1 MTTGFKHLFRF
12 FSDEERQSI
21 HEASKQ
27 VLATT
32 GLSVRSAQARE
43 LFRAHGCTVDGNT
56 DRVYLP
62 EQVVETYRS
71 SFEGRYTFTA
81 REPEFD
87 VTVPGEAPCIVTA
100 SSASRI
106 IDFHTGEQRDATSSD
121 IASIARLVN
130 ELPGYDVFSVS
141 TLAADAP
148 RELFSPSRL
157 YPAFK
162 YCQKPIRSTTM
173 GMPDLLKVFELG
185 YAIAGSRGAY
195 RERPFLNHHYCPVI
209 SPLTFDVDSTEA
221 ATYVLEQ
228 GYPVY
233 ATVCP
238 NGGMTSPMSMLGTL
252 ITGNAEFLATNC
264 YFQMVRPGTPV
275 LYAYLPNIAYMR
287 TGTYTSGSIECA
299 MLEMAHTEMAEF
311 YGVPSGGYIGQ
322 TDAHVVDYQAGQE
335 VAMSATGAALAG
347 ASLLNI
353 GGLLDSLV
361 SFDYAKAVLDSEV
374 GMNLK
379 RLARGMEYST
389 ESLERNLAEID
400 EVGPGGIFM
409 MEDQT
414 LENTPT
420 ICYYSDLASRDIRSA
435 WEAAGS
441 QPAEVRAREVA
452 GRILAAPA
460 TPLFSKETE
469 AAIRE
474 IFPDM
479 VSGEPRL

>member
-1 MTTGFKHLFRF
+1 MSTGFKHLFRF
-12 FSDEERQSI
+12 FSDEERRNI

-32 GLSVRSAQARE
+32 GLAVRNARARE
-43 LFRAHGCTVDGNT
+43 LLVAHGCTLDAST
-56 DRVYLP
+56 ERVYLP
-62 EQVVETYRS
+62 EQLVEACRA

-87 VTVPGEAPCIVTA
+87 VNVPGEAPCIVTA

-106 IDFHTGEQRDATSSD
+106 LDFSTGEQRDATSSD
-121 IASIARLVN
+121 IASIARLIN
-130 ELPGYDVFSVS
+130 ELPGYDVFSIS
-141 TLAADAP
+141 TLAADAS
-148 RELFSPSRL
+148 RELFSVDRL
-157 YPAFK
+157 YPALK
-162 YCQKPIRSTTM
+162 YCQKPIRTTTM
-173 GMPDLLKVFELG
+173 GMPDLLSVLEFG
-185 YAIAGSRGAY
+185 YALAGGREAY
-195 RERPFLNHHYCPVI
+195 GERPFINHHYCPVI

-221 ATYVLEQ
+221 VTYVLEQ

-233 ATVCP
+233 ATICP

-252 ITGNAEFLATNC
+252 IVGNAEFLAINC

-287 TGTYTSGSIECA
+287 TGTYTSGSVECA

-322 TDAHVVDYQAGQE
+322 TDSHAPDYQAGQE
-335 VAMSATGAALAG
+335 VSMSATGAALTG

-379 RLARGMEYST
+379 RLARGMEYGA
-389 ESLERNLAEID
+389 EGLERNLREID

-441 QPAEVRAREVA
+441 KPADVRAREQA
-452 GRILAAPA
+452 QKILSAPA
-460 TPLFSKETE
+460 RPLLSEETE
-469 AAIRE
+469 DAIRE
-474 IFPDM
+474 LFPNL
-479 VSGEPRL
+479 VSGEPAR